1 MRSRPYVT
9 RSFGA
14 SFAAVRYN
22 RLLIVSPKEAAR
34 FKEASET
41 GGKKEEKSGRKV
53 DSSIVSLQLLLSTV
67 GDPKDS
73 LFVEEGFDY
82 LGVSKT
88 KKVLKPFSCIGI
100 SGVVSSHFSYLFC
113 EILYRVTMT
122 SPGAAV
128 TDKTDECK
136 LSKVVRGDMV
146 LDICSG
152 KEEDKVVLNRALENY
167 EDLMVLDDSLTEATE
182 RESTKDHLDEKS
194 IHSTNSTGLPCGS
207 VLSSNRPSKLVQDVG
222 EKVKRQAELKDEQ
235 NGGKKNLKRKR
246 IDGEMIHNNESLITQ
261 CQQEL
266 DELVDYFKEFSGLK
280 LQLDDVNSFSNNS
293 MIAFLL
299 EERNLPFSNL
309 AEEIY
314 EKLKEREAVTLASV
328 RCTLLSIGQRVMY
341 GITSPDTDVLED
353 KSDLCLWCWET
364 RDAKL
369 LPASLRSVVHIR
381 RIARNKIHKRIST
394 LHETLSALA
403 NSPQTESYKADLIQ
417 ASIKLRKVLNKQG
430 ISMLVDRLSQKN
442 NADMAKKEARLQEK
456 ELIKAF
462 EKTNQSAEKEKKK
475 LERELQ
481 KEKLQNVCFLPELQ
495 EKELKRMQEE
505 AERERKRHEKEQI
518 ELKKQIKKQQEEA
531 AREQRRRE
539 KEEAELKKQ
548 RAVQKQASMM
558 ELFLKSKSSHNS
570 DIPDGKSPMIKPS
583 TEIASN
589 EEMLNAVTSSMDV
602 ALHQQ
607 HNMTIE
613 DLRRFHVDGW
623 RKLAHCNR
631 SSCWGVRHNP
641 KANLTKEI
649 KLQKSSLLGE
659 THKKSAAPKI
669 EKSSCEVISYSLSS
683 SDRLDE
689 ELESLADSMSSQN
702 DLVVTSTSAH
712 SLKKKLLHL
721 VVGQRHPLRKDPELD
736 YDVDSDEEWEEE
748 APGESLS
755 DCDKMDE
762 ESIEGETLENENDC
776 ESEDSFVVPDGYL
789 SETEGVQLTPTDC
802 TENEVKNSSTCK
814 LETDDVA
821 KLLWQQKVLFNLTEK
836 ALRKSQ
842 PLVIS
847 NLNHE
852 LSELRI
858 TEELSGT
865 AKIEQICLQALCMVA
880 FPGCPIIYVSPNPS
894 TLNEVQQVS
903 ESSQETSTQPGTS
916 EVISELDLPE
926 FVRLVQ
932 SCPHGINK
940 MVEVLQQKFPS
951 ISKTQ
956 LRNKVREI
964 SSFVDNHWQ
973 VKKDILERLGM
984 PATESSPD
992 TVKKQKSIAAYFSK
1006 RCLPPPEVVPM
1017 ILSESLPE
1025 SSLKSKT
1032 QDLKAEGESAE

>member
-1 MRSRPYVT
+1 
-9 RSFGA
+9 
-14 SFAAVRYN
+14 
-22 RLLIVSPKEAAR
+22 
-34 FKEASET
+34 
-41 GGKKEEKSGRKV
+41 
-53 DSSIVSLQLLLSTV
+53 
-67 GDPKDS
+67 
-73 LFVEEGFDY
+73 
-82 LGVSKT
+82 
-88 KKVLKPFSCIGI
+88 
-100 SGVVSSHFSYLFC
+100 
-113 EILYRVTMT
+113 MT

-481 KEKLQNVCFLPELQ
+481 KEKLQN

-712 SLKKKLLHL
+712 SLKKKLLQFDKSNRPAYYGTWRRKSL